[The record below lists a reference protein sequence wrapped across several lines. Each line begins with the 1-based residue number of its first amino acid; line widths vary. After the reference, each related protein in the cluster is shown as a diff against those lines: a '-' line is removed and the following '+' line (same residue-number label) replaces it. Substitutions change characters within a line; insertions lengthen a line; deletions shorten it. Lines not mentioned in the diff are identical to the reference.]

1 MKRIAVFCGSSRGKN
16 EVYCEQ
22 ACLLG
27 ETLVQRGIGLVYG
40 GGNVGLMKY
49 VADGVIRQGGEVIG
63 IIPAFLNKKG
73 IVHTGLTE
81 LIVVETM
88 HERKAKMNEL
98 ADGVIA
104 LPGGY
109 GTLEEFFEMITW
121 GQLRLHQKPVAI
133 LNTNGFYNPLIQQIE
148 VMTTEGFL
156 KESYRELLIVND
168 TIPNLLE
175 KMNRYQPPVFDK
187 WFTSHSQ

>member
-1 MKRIAVFCGSSRGKN
+1 MKRIAVFCGSGRGKN

-22 ACLLG
+22 ACFLG
-27 ETLVQRGIGLVYG
+27 ETLAQRGIGLVYG
-40 GGNVGLMKY
+40 GGHVGLMKD
-49 VADGVIRQGGEVIG
+49 VADGAIRQGGEVIG

-73 IVHTGLTE
+73 IVHTSLTE

-109 GTLEEFFEMITW
+109 GTMEEFFEMITW
-121 GQLRLHQKPVAI
+121 GQLHLHQKPVAL

-156 KESYRELLIVND
+156 KESYRELLIVDN
-168 TIPNLLE
+168 TIPNLLDT
-175 KMNRYQPPVFDK
+175 MNRYQPPVFDK
-187 WFTSHSQ
+187 WV

>member
-1 MKRIAVFCGSSRGKN
+1 MRRIAVFCGSSLGAN

-22 ACLLG
+22 AYLLG
-27 ETLVQRGIGLVYG
+27 ETVARLGIGLVYG

-49 VADGVIRQGGEVIG
+49 VADGAIRRGGEVIG
-63 IIPAFLNKKG
+63 VIPGFLNKKE
-73 IVHTGLTE
+73 IAHTGLTE

-109 GTLEEFFEMITW
+109 GTMEEFFEMITW
-121 GQLRLHQKPVAI
+121 GQLHLHQKPVAI
-133 LNTNGFYNPLIQQIE
+133 LNTNGFYNPLIKQVE
-148 VMTTEGFL
+148 VMATEGFL
-156 KESYRELLIVND
+156 KESYRKILIIDD
-168 TIPNLLE
+168 TIPCLLE
-175 KMNRYQPPVFDK
+175 KMNQYKPPVFDK
-187 WFTSHSQ
+187 WI

>member
-22 ACLLG
+22 ASLLG
-27 ETLVQRGIGLVYG
+27 ETLARRGIGLVYG
-40 GGNVGLMKY
+40 GGRVGLMKY
-49 VADGVIRQGGEVIG
+49 VADGAIRQGGEVTG
-63 IIPAFLNKKG
+63 IIPAFLNRKG

-121 GQLRLHQKPVAI
+121 GQLRLHQKPVAL
-133 LNTNGFYNPLIQQIE
+133 LNTNGFYNPLIRQIE

-156 KESYRELLIVND
+156 KESYRELLIVDD
-168 TIPNLLE
+168 TVHHLLD

-187 WFTSHSQ
+187 WI